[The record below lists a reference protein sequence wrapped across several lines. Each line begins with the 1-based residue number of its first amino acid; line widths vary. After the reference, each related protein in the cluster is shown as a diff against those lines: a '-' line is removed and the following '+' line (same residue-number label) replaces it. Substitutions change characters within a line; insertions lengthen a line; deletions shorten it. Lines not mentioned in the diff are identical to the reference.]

1 MTFLIQSAFVAL
13 AAISAVLCDPVVV
26 PLQKR
31 EPVEEYIN
39 TQYVGPVQL
48 GNQYF
53 LFIFDT
59 SSYTT
64 VVPSASCVSGGCN
77 CVNVHKYYSN
87 QPVSNNV
94 ASVKILGSGY
104 ASGSEAHDYIAIS
117 TLNATNQGFLLADDI
132 STDVCALGADGV
144 IALGRPKSGRA
155 AFDLPSV
162 MENFADQDNIANS
175 FSFHHGRYPD
185 GQHRGVLVLG
195 GTIPAYYTGEFTYVP
210 FVDNESWNFKVDSVS
225 VGNEVIATDKLAF
238 VDSSK
243 YVITGPSKLIT
254 IINNILGCSNKV
266 KGART
271 LCVFDCDKLDN
282 VPSVTFTIGGVAH
295 NISSTYHIQ
304 QNGDVC
310 YSGFQDSDEGD
321 DVIHLGDFFTDNYYG
336 EFDADNNRMGIAK
349 SVEEL

>member
-31 EPVEEYIN
+31 APVEEYIN

-53 LFIFDT
+53 LCVFDT

-64 VVPSASCVSGGCN
+64 VIPSASCVSGGCN
-77 CVNVHKYYSN
+77 CANVHKYYSN
-87 QPVSNNV
+87 KPVSNNV
-94 ASVKILGSGY
+94 ASVPILGSGY
-104 ASGSEAHDYIAIS
+104 ANGSEAHDYIAVS
-117 TLNATNQGFLLADDI
+117 TLNATNQGLLLADDI
-132 STDVCALGADGV
+132 SNDICSLGADCV
-144 IALGRPKSGRA
+144 IGLGRPKSGRA
-155 AFDLPSV
+155 AFNLPTV
-162 MENFADQDNIANS
+162 MENFVNQDNIANS

-195 GTIPAYYTGEFTYVP
+195 GTIPAYYRGDFTYVP
-210 FVDNESWNFKVDSVS
+210 LVDKDTWNFKVDSIS
-225 VGNEVIATDKLAF
+225 VGNEVIATDQLAF

-243 YVITGPSKLIT
+243 YVITGPAEEIKK
-254 IINNILGCSNKV
+254 INDRLGCTNKV
-266 KGART
+266 IGSRT

-282 VPSVTFTIGGVAH
+282 VPSVTFTIGGVAF

-304 QNGDVC
+304 QNGDLC
-310 YSGFQDSDEGD
+310 YSGFQYSAGKCF
-321 DVIHLGDFFTDNYYG
+321 HFGDFFMDNYYG
-336 EFDADNNRMGIAK
+336 EFDDQNKRMGFAK